1 MADTNR
7 FNLDLA
13 KHKSLPG
20 VYLLNASNA
29 FVQKGELCV
38 GDRILDIDGRDT
50 RYLTIEE
57 TENIFYETGV
67 EAKLL
72 VARVPLMMRAKVQA
86 GLASAADI
94 DAIQVDP
101 AYEEIPMKEFSTGD
115 TKTVVLQKDND
126 DFFGMNIAG
135 GLGTPRGDLP
145 VFISGIREGG
155 VIDKCPYINR
165 GDLILSINNHSLLQ
179 KTHDEAVE
187 IIKAN
192 VISTSVHLKLIQ
204 GDPKAPDP
212 GLSTQWTKWIE
223 PRYAIGVER
232 DIVLMRD
239 KHMGLGFSIVG
250 GKNSPRGDCPLYV
263 KKILDNSTAGIDG
276 RMCEGDV
283 ITSINNISVYE
294 WTQQDAVLY
303 IKECE
308 TNLFIRVAGGGSLNE
323 SKASSL

>member
-1 MADTNR
+1 M
-7 FNLDLA
+7 
-13 KHKSLPG
+13 
-20 VYLLNASNA
+20 LNMSNTS
-29 FVQKGELCV
+29 VKKGELCV
-38 GDRILDIDGRDT
+38 GDRILDINGRDT

-57 TENIFYETGV
+57 TKSILDGTGA

-72 VARVPLMMRAKVQA
+72 MVRVPLMMRAKVQA
-86 GLASAADI
+86 DLASAADI
-94 DAIQVDP
+94 DAIQADP
-101 AYEEIPMKEFSTGD
+101 TYEEIPTKKYKAGD
-115 TKTVVLQKDND
+115 AKAVVLQKNND
-126 DFFGMNIAG
+126 DFFGMNVAG
-135 GLGTPRGDLP
+135 GLGTPKGDLP

-192 VISTSVHLKLIQ
+192 ITSTSVHLKLIQ
-204 GDPKAPDP
+204 GDPSAPDP

-223 PRYAIGVER
+223 PRYAIGLER
-232 DIVLMRD
+232 DIVLVRD

-250 GKNSPRGDCPLYV
+250 GKNSARGDCPLYV
-263 KKILDNSTAGIDG
+263 KKILENSIAGIDG
-276 RMCEGDV
+276 RMCEGDI
-283 ITSINNISVYE
+283 ITSINNISVYD

-308 TNLFIRVAGGGSLNE
+308 TNLFIRVAGSGSLND